1 MRITFR
7 NTKTN
12 EELVMPVTPPGFQ
25 LTVGRLVQSIDMAQI
40 GQVNLPGVQALFNEQ
55 VEFLLPAEERNYTV
69 PGYTGDPYSI
79 IDQLVRW
86 SNDGDVLRFIVTDTP
101 VNYPVLLPP
110 VQFRAEGGAG
120 DLIVTL
126 SLRQYR
132 DLAAETTERVDTG
145 NTGRSVDVAKTAGES
160 HTVEPGD
167 TLWGIARKYYGNG
180 QLAYKLAAYNGIKNA
195 NLIFP
200 NQIITIPDKS
210 LL

>member
-1 MRITFR
+1 M
-7 NTKTN
+7 
-12 EELVMPVTPPGFQ
+12 
-25 LTVGRLVQSIDMAQI
+25 
-40 GQVNLPGVQALFNEQ
+40 
-55 VEFLLPAEERNYTV
+55 
-69 PGYTGDPYSI
+69 
-79 IDQLVRW
+79 
-86 SNDGDVLRFIVTDTP
+86 
-101 VNYPVLLPP
+101 NYPVLLPP

-132 DLAAETTERVDTG
+132 DLDAETTERVDTG

>member
-86 SNDGDVLRFIVTDTP
+86 SND
-101 VNYPVLLPP
+101 
-110 VQFRAEGGAG
+110 
-120 DLIVTL
+120 
-126 SLRQYR
+126 
-132 DLAAETTERVDTG
+132 
-145 NTGRSVDVAKTAGES
+145 
-160 HTVEPGD
+160 
-167 TLWGIARKYYGNG
+167 
-180 QLAYKLAAYNGIKNA
+180 
-195 NLIFP
+195 
-200 NQIITIPDKS
+200 
-210 LL
+210 

>member
-12 EELVMPVTPPGFQ
+12 EELVMPVMPPGFQ

-40 GQVNLPGVQALFNEQ
+40 GQVNLPGVQSLFNES
-55 VEFLLPAEERNYTV
+55 VEFLLPSGERNYTA
-69 PGYTGDPYSI
+69 PGYSGDPYSI
-79 IDQLVRW
+79 VDQLIRW
-86 SNDGDVLRFIVTDTP
+86 SNDGDVLRFIVTETP

-120 DLIVTL
+120 DLVVTL
-126 SLRQYR
+126 TLRQYR

-145 NTGRSVDVAKTAGES
+145 NTGRSVDAAKTDDVTYNVKA
-160 HTVEPGD
+160 GD
-167 TLWGIARKYYGNG
+167 TLWGIARKHYGNG
-180 QLAYKLAAYNGIKNA
+180 QLAFKLAAYNGIKNA

-200 NQIITIPDKS
+200 NQKITLPDQS

>member
-1 MRITFR
+1 
-7 NTKTN
+7 
-12 EELVMPVTPPGFQ
+12 MPVTPPGFQ

-126 SLRQYR
+126 TLRQYR
-132 DLAAETTERVDTG
+132 DLVAETTERVDTG
-145 NTGRSVDVAKTAGES
+145 NTGRSVDVAKTAADS

-180 QLAYKLAAYNGIKNA
+180 QLAYRLAAYNGIKNA

>member
-132 DLAAETTERVDTG
+132 DLDAETTERVDTG

>member
-1 MRITFR
+1 MRIIFR

-126 SLRQYR
+126 TLRQYR
-132 DLAAETTERVDTG
+132 DLVAETTERVDTG
-145 NTGRSVDVAKTAGES
+145 NTGRSVDVAKTAADS

-180 QLAYKLAAYNGIKNA
+180 QLAYRLAAYNGIKNA